1 MHSVSKLIAL
11 VLVLPWWST
20 GMAQVKDAP
29 EAAPSTLAALIQST
43 PVDTQYTGPWDV
55 KRVYCEGKGPKG
67 LMVPLVELDTNTY
80 EKKFWMSEKAIVS
93 QPTVEARYGAV
104 VAIDSVVLVLFRE
117 DFVGAPD
124 AILSTYSTDYG
135 IHWSNPEI
143 VPGEGQS
150 GDRPVAATLD
160 GRVFV
165 SYGLSLTTP
174 DTLGAVVFREW
185 LLDDLSFGGV
195 VIIGSSP
202 PLGDIVFRPALA
214 VMNNILLAS
223 FKMHEDDDEDI
234 YFYRSG
240 DKGQTW
246 QLTGEIGPDAGN
258 LHFALPAGVS
268 VVEVHSLW
276 SGTDIVYHV
285 SSDTCTTWSS
295 QAWLSASDG
304 MASQRPAATSDGITR
319 VHAVWYDF
327 QGVTSGW
334 GGYPYYRRSIDCGQ
348 SWEPIKAFCDQPYSE
363 ELDIWADT
371 QMVYAVWNDSRTGS
385 PNYAVYMRISHDGG
399 DTWCPEFKIVDEA
412 DPAWDL
418 DVYGHGDFV
427 YFVWREQHPPGW
439 VWQIMYRYGA
449 WYIPGDVDMSGSI
462 DISDLLDLVDYMFQ
476 FGPQPVV
483 LGACQMDGI
492 AGIDIAD
499 LVYLVTYMFGG
510 VPPPVGED
518 WP

>member
-1 MHSVSKLIAL
+1 MQGPAKLMIAAL
-11 VLVLPWWST
+11 AVLWCST
-20 GMAQVKDAP
+20 GMAYREGVAEVVADSNARQ
-29 EAAPSTLAALIQST
+29 LT

-55 KRVYCEGKGPKG
+55 KRVYCEGKRPKG

-80 EKKFWMSEKAIVS
+80 VKKFWMSEKVIVS
-93 QPTVEARYGAV
+93 QPTVEARYGAA

-174 DTLGAVVFREW
+174 DTLGAVVSRKW
-185 LLDDLSFGGV
+185 LPDDLSFGGV

-214 VMNNILLAS
+214 VMNSILLAS
-223 FKMHEDDDEDI
+223 FKMHEDDERFI
-234 YFYRSG
+234 VFCRS
-240 DKGQTW
+240 DDW
-246 QLTGEIGPDAGN
+246 GN
-258 LHFALPAGVS
+258 T
-268 VVEVHSLW
+268 W
-276 SGTDIVYHV
+276 SGPLGQIETAAGTPHFTLPSTGLLCEARTEWSYPEVGCNL
-285 SSDTCTTWSS
+285 SSDTGRTWGDVI
-295 QAWLSASDG
+295 WVASFDG
-304 MASQRPAATSDGITR
+304 IASQRPAASSDGISR
-319 VHAVWYDF
+319 IQAVWYDF
-327 QGVTSGW
+327 EGVSAGW
-334 GGYPYYRRSIDCGQ
+334 GGYPYYRRSRDGGFKWD
-348 SWEPIKAFCDQPYSE
+348 SIKALCDQPYSE
-363 ELDIWADT
+363 DLDIWADT
-371 QMVYAVWNDSRTGS
+371 EMVYAVWNDSRTGS
-385 PNYAVYMRISHDGG
+385 PNYAVYMRISHNGG
-399 DTWCPEFKIVDEA
+399 DTWGPEFKIVDEA

-418 DVYGHGDFV
+418 DVYGDGDFV

-439 VWQIMYRYGA
+439 VWQVMYRYGA

-462 DISDLLDLVDYMFQ
+462 NIADLLCLVSHMFQ

-510 VPPPVGED
+510 GPPPVGED